1 MTISQMR
8 RSVPRS
14 WPKPR
19 PETWGVSSTFSMPQS
34 GEEGGERLGI
44 AHIEHRAAQMAVRKD
59 GGELSGRKRVPRPT
73 LTSGASCFMRAQARL
88 GKQACGARR
97 IRQAADDDVRLRQ
110 QLVELR
116 DAAHL
121 VKIRQRLPCRAAHA
135 DVHRAEATQALCDI
149 AAEVAR
155 AEDEHGAAVERALR
169 ADRPPYRLLLLLAV
183 GREVAVHRED
193 AAENVLRDRAA
204 ERARSVGQRDALRK
218 ACPARVNIRACPCH
232 LHPPQL
238 FRLLHE
244 GERRLADADLRVAE
258 RSCVLVERDVESVAE
273 ARQQLRPRL
282 FAVLRA
288 DDHLCLHALTS

>member
-1 MTISQMR
+1 
-8 RSVPRS
+8 
-14 WPKPR
+14 
-19 PETWGVSSTFSMPQS
+19 
-34 GEEGGERLGI
+34 
-44 AHIEHRAAQMAVRKD
+44 MAVRKD
-59 GGELSGRKRVPRPT
+59 GGELGGRKQRTAADVDEQGV
-73 LTSGASCFMRAQARL
+73 LLHAAQARL
-88 GKQACGARR
+88 GEKACGARR
-97 IRQAADDDVRLRQ
+97 IRQTADDDVRLRQ

-135 DVHRAEATQALCDI
+135 DVHCAEAAQALCNI

-244 GERRLADADLRVAE
+244 GERRLADADLRVTE

-282 FAVLRA
+282 FAVFRA
-288 DDHLCLHALTS
+288 DDYLCFHALTS